1 MGTIVNTMIQG
12 LTEQMVQARLNSADA
27 SGFLF
32 GKHFPVKKVNGF
44 NWKTL
49 TNQLEKKNVA
59 ADLHTDNGTI
69 MRKRRPIFES
79 ARGDI
84 PFISISRE
92 LSRSE
97 IKDYQTALAFAQDED
112 ATKLVEYWGND
123 VDFCFNGVQS
133 EEEYI
138 AWKLASNAGVLKFT
152 TTTNA
157 TYANEFDLDYD
168 VDDEM
173 KTKSSVDWNSKST
186 ADIIGDLAKF
196 VKLGKDHNLNL
207 KYAFINLDELYKI
220 CSAEQII
227 KQCASFAANAL
238 GISQTPDLAAVN
250 TMLAKQAWLNG
261 IQLRVID
268 QTITREFS
276 DGSQTSGNPFENSR
290 MILSESEILGSTQYD
305 ILQEKE
311 ESLCTYLDMSHAL
324 ARRILSCRD
333 QYKTFSQ
340 FADLLKTKEI
350 TRTRIQR
357 ALLHMLLHIQSV
369 PAQIP
374 YARVLGFRKNSSAL
388 LGKIKKCGSIP
399 LLTRLPDA
407 AAVLENAPQAMDLL
421 NKTTFA
427 SNLYESILAQKNSVS
442 YVHEYRQQIIIV

>member
-173 KTKSSVDWNSKST
+173 KTKSSVDW
-186 ADIIGDLAKF
+186 
-196 VKLGKDHNLNL
+196 
-207 KYAFINLDELYKI
+207 
-220 CSAEQII
+220 EQ
-227 KQCASFAANAL
+227 
-238 GISQTPDLAAVN
+238 
-250 TMLAKQAWLNG
+250 
-261 IQLRVID
+261 
-268 QTITREFS
+268 
-276 DGSQTSGNPFENSR
+276 
-290 MILSESEILGSTQYD
+290 
-305 ILQEKE
+305 
-311 ESLCTYLDMSHAL
+311 
-324 ARRILSCRD
+324 
-333 QYKTFSQ
+333 
-340 FADLLKTKEI
+340 
-350 TRTRIQR
+350 
-357 ALLHMLLHIQSV
+357 
-369 PAQIP
+369 
-374 YARVLGFRKNSSAL
+374 
-388 LGKIKKCGSIP
+388 
-399 LLTRLPDA
+399 
-407 AAVLENAPQAMDLL
+407 
-421 NKTTFA
+421 
-427 SNLYESILAQKNSVS
+427 
-442 YVHEYRQQIIIV
+442 